1 MFAEVAEEKL
11 VVGNILVLPILN
23 WVNQLL
29 SITLEIYHFIDQDY
43 EIQVVFFDTSK
54 VYDKVWH
61 KGLVFKLKKNWD
73 IWQPTKY
80 FRRFSKK

>member
-23 WVNQLL
+23 RVNQLL
-29 SITLEIYHFIDQDY
+29 SITLEIYHFMDQDY

-61 KGLVFKLKKNWD
+61 KGLVFKLK
-73 IWQPTKY
+73 
-80 FRRFSKK
+80 

>member
-23 WVNQLL
+23 RINQLL
-29 SITLEIYHFIDQDY
+29 SITLEIYHFMDQDY

-61 KGLVFKLKKNWD
+61 KGLVFKLK
-73 IWQPTKY
+73 
-80 FRRFSKK
+80 

>member
-23 WVNQLL
+23 RVNQLL
-29 SITLEIYHFIDQDY
+29 SITLEIYHFMDRDY

-54 VYDKVWH
+54 VHDKVWH
-61 KGLVFKLKKNWD
+61 KGLVFKLK
-73 IWQPTKY
+73 
-80 FRRFSKK
+80 

>member
-11 VVGNILVLPILN
+11 VVGNILFLPILN
-23 WVNQLL
+23 RVNQLL
-29 SITLEIYHFIDQDY
+29 SITLEIYHFMDQDY

-61 KGLVFKLKKNWD
+61 KGLVFKLK
-73 IWQPTKY
+73 
-80 FRRFSKK
+80 

>member
-23 WVNQLL
+23 RVNQLL
-29 SITLEIYHFIDQDY
+29 SITLEIYHFMNQDY

-61 KGLVFKLKKNWD
+61 KGLVFKLK
-73 IWQPTKY
+73 
-80 FRRFSKK
+80 